1 MNPHPPE
8 RGAHQAA
15 AFSGSRLETRVLD
28 HHQPRN
34 QQLGQQMMLVIG
46 ATGNVGRHVLSQL
59 HAIGAAEVR
68 ALVRPGGTAHRPDGV
83 DVAAGSLDDPDGL
96 AAALTGVK
104 TVFLVWPFLTTEGA
118 PAVLEAISQH
128 AQRLVYLSSIGVGG
142 RPEEQVDPIFKLHA
156 DMERLIEVCGL
167 PRTMLRSDTIASN
180 TLGWAEQ
187 IRTAGIVRGP
197 LTAATAVIDPRDIA
211 AIAARALTDDAHV
224 GAIHLLTGPR
234 VISRPEQ
241 VQAIGAA
248 IGRELRFEEVPAQDA
263 RARMLVDGRPPTLVD
278 ALLSAAEIRSA
289 STLVTSTVADLT
301 GEPPRSFQ
309 QWARDH
315 SEAFR

>member
-1 MNPHPPE
+1 MI
-8 RGAHQAA
+8 
-15 AFSGSRLETRVLD
+15 
-28 HHQPRN
+28 
-34 QQLGQQMMLVIG
+34 LVIG

-59 HAIGAAEVR
+59 HAIGTANVR
-68 ALVRPGGTAHRPDGV
+68 ALVRSGETAHLPDGV
-83 DVAAGSLDDPDGL
+83 DVATGSLDDPDGL
-96 AAALTGVK
+96 ATALTGVK

-118 PAVLEAISQH
+118 PDVLEAIGQH

-156 DMERLIEVCGL
+156 DMERLIEACGL
-167 PRTMLRSDTIASN
+167 PRTALRSDTIASN

-187 IRTAGIVRGP
+187 IRTAGVVRGP

-211 AIAARALTDDAHV
+211 AVAARALTDDAHA
-224 GAIHLLTGPR
+224 GATHLLTGPQM
-234 VISRPEQ
+234 ISRPEQ

-248 IGRELRFEEVPAQDA
+248 IGRELRFEEVPVQDA
-263 RARMLVDGRPPTLVD
+263 RVRMLADGRPPALVD
-278 ALLSAAEIRSA
+278 ALLSAAETRSA
-289 STLVTSTVADLT
+289 STLITSTVADLT